1 MLKAIAPATAILA
14 VASSHVP
21 ERRAWAWGKPT
32 LVVVDDAASRADQL
46 RDWLSEL
53 VDAQTTGRPSLRILL
68 ERQARRQIRW
78 LAAVIGHGQDDTS
91 RAVRTRNGRSSETL
105 VLVASLQERDTPNFS
120 PGSPGA
126 FLLWRARNGRS
137 SKTLM
142 AVAESQPRHD
152 EIRTSASCSF
162 VGLRP

>member
-1 MLKAIAPATAILA
+1 M
-14 VASSHVP
+14 
-21 ERRAWAWGKPT
+21 
-32 LVVVDDAASRADQL
+32 VVDDAASRADQL

-68 ERQARRQIRW
+68 ERQARRQIGS

-105 VLVASLQERDTPNFS
+105 VLVASLQARDTPNFS

-126 FLLWRARNGRS
+126 VLLWRARNGRS
-137 SKTLM
+137 AKTLM
-142 AVAESQPRHD
+142 AVAESRPRHD
-152 EIRTSASCSF
+152 EMRTSASCSF